1 MSIRRK
7 HKVKREELAQRIGV
21 PKKLVIGY
29 EHATHPEPTLY
40 YKTRFKTIFNCTDD
54 DLREKK
60 E

>member
-1 MSIRRK
+1 MRIRRK
-7 HKVKREELAQRIGV
+7 HKLSRKDLAQRIGV
-21 PKKLVIGY
+21 PAKLVIIY
-29 EHATHPEPTLY
+29 ERAEYPQPTLY